1 MDYMRNNSH
10 ARLTP
15 HTRSAAAGFTLLEL
29 MVVMLLIVLFL
40 SIALFFISPSLFGN
54 PLESTIRDISSTM
67 RHARSLSQIS
77 GSVQT
82 ITIDPDAQQYFLKG
96 QKKKRI
102 PDGIS
107 VSVLD
112 PLSQE
117 QMNEKYDFLF
127 YPFGSTD
134 GTLILLEYK
143 NRTVTLALDPVV
155 GSVAVKRESG

>member
-1 MDYMRNNSH
+1 MDYMRNNPH
-10 ARLTP
+10 AKLTP
-15 HTRSAAAGFTLLEL
+15 HTRSATAGFTLLEL